1 METIM
6 STWKLWFTENIAEL
20 VADKEYP
27 WLHAVYYNYH
37 DALDLTKKWYDMLIG
52 YVTKTDSIQ
61 ENPRLTTI
69 KIPAQDYRYITL
81 TDISPESI
89 FGTWNTI
96 NHTPSSE
103 LPRNY
108 WYDLDM
114 YNEDHTGM
122 TITVSVHE

>member
-1 METIM
+1 
-6 STWKLWFTENIAEL
+6 
-20 VADKEYP
+20 
-27 WLHAVYYNYH
+27 
-37 DALDLTKKWYDMLIG
+37 MLIG
-52 YVTKTDSIQ
+52 YVTKTGSIQ
-61 ENPRLTTI
+61 ENPRLITI

-108 WYDLDM
+108 
-114 YNEDHTGM
+114 
-122 TITVSVHE
+122 